1 MTTDKELIAAVE
13 SSDPL
18 RRVREELLSEISFRA
33 PGSAQFDPMLILM
46 ALSIIIQ
53 VIIACRKR
61 NSDERIT
68 DWLRNARTLSRL
80 RTIRLRR
87 KLDALWQDYCE
98 GQNCD
103 KNVLFDALLDVS
115 ENASDAEIAEII
127 QMAAQ
132 KGAE

>member
-1 MTTDKELIAAVE
+1 VAIDKELIAGVE
-13 SSDPL
+13 GSATL
-18 RRVREELLSEISFRA
+18 RRVREELLNEISFRA
-33 PGSAQFDPMLILM
+33 PGSTQFDPMLILM
-46 ALSIIIQ
+46 AISIIVQ

-61 NSDERIT
+61 NSDEKII
-68 DWLRNARTLSRL
+68 DWLQNARTLPRL

-98 GQNCD
+98 EQNCD

-115 ENASDAEIAEII
+115 ENASDAEIAEIL

-132 KGAE
+132 EGAE